1 MFINAVMYDGCTHW
15 LSLSVP
21 VMYGLFFAD
30 EGCRE
35 RIRGWVVDVVGVGHM
50 AYVVTVPSGVWL

>member
-1 MFINAVMYDGCTHW
+1 MFINAVMYDGSTDR

-21 VMYGLFFAD
+21 VMYGLFFAG

-35 RIRGWVVDVVGVGHM
+35 CVRDWVVAAAGGAGHM
-50 AYVVTVPSGVWL
+50 VHVVTVPSGV

>member
-1 MFINAVMYDGCTHW
+1 MFINAVMYDGSTDR

-21 VMYGLFFAD
+21 VMYGLFFAG

-35 RIRGWVVDVVGVGHM
+35 CVVGVGHM
-50 AYVVTVPSGVWL
+50 VHVVTVPSGV

>member
-1 MFINAVMYDGCTHW
+1 MFINAVMCDGSTDR

-21 VMYGLFFAD
+21 VMYGSFFAG

-35 RIRGWVVDVVGVGHM
+35 CDTAYVVDVVGVGHM
-50 AYVVTVPSGVWL
+50 VHVATMPSGVWL

>member
-1 MFINAVMYDGCTHW
+1 MFINAVMYDGSTDR

-21 VMYGLFFAD
+21 VMYGLFFAG

-35 RIRGWVVDVVGVGHM
+35 CVRDWVVGVGHM
-50 AYVVTVPSGVWL
+50 VHVVTVPSGV